1 MGEVLARQKLTSNV
15 KRMIKKLFLQELW
28 EDAGQGWE
36 GIEDTLALSGWSRA
50 RRVVI
55 VRRKLTGEM
64 LLTEKDDTQWTRVH
78 NPMNVNHYFSTSQLH
93 WHSLVAMALECES
106 PVCHARVTFVSN
118 NPPAD
123 FVGNKPSR

>member
-28 EDAGQGWE
+28 EDDGQGWE

-55 VRRKLTGEM
+55 LRRKLTGEM

-78 NPMNVNHYFSTSQLH
+78 NPM
-93 WHSLVAMALECES
+93 
-106 PVCHARVTFVSN
+106 VS
-118 NPPAD
+118 
-123 FVGNKPSR
+123 GL

>member
-55 VRRKLTGEM
+55 LRRKLTGEM
-64 LLTEKDDTQWTRVH
+64 LLTEKDDIQCNSPG
-78 NPMNVNHYFSTSQLH
+78 NPVLLAQQ
-93 WHSLVAMALECES
+93 
-106 PVCHARVTFVSN
+106 
-118 NPPAD
+118 
-123 FVGNKPSR
+123 